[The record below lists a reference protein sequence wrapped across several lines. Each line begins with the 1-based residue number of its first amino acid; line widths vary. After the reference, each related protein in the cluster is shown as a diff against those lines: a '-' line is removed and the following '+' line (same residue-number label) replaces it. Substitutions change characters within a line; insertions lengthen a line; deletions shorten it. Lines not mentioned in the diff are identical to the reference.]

1 MKEATIQMAVECVK
15 LCNLLGVPMPNLLS
29 YEETERFLEVYT
41 QKLEEKLE
49 ELNKEYDRNNHGNR
63 KYSYTAKDY
72 ATREF
77 KALMKKCRK
86 SMGVYFL
93 FNKGKLVYIGKS
105 KQLGYRILGSI
116 TAKTRD
122 GHYIDEVRF
131 ILSPTYYEM
140 NMMERLLIAKYQPI
154 LNDYYMNADEYSKKN
169 LRLVNPYDGERHIIF
184 GNNHPLNRT
193 A

>member
-1 MKEATIQMAVECVK
+1 
-15 LCNLLGVPMPNLLS
+15 
-29 YEETERFLEVYT
+29 
-41 QKLEEKLE
+41 
-49 ELNKEYDRNNHGNR
+49 
-63 KYSYTAKDY
+63 
-72 ATREF
+72 
-77 KALMKKCRK
+77 
-86 SMGVYFL
+86 MGVYFL